1 MQSGQRILT
10 ADYQYKICSIAI
22 GASFRKSTH
31 SFNALLDRC
40 KTTDELHYSTF
51 ANDVIAIGKTL
62 NIYKEQKTRQ
72 ILSEYGFDPNSGLF
86 PGGKLPTELQN
97 HKCQTIT
104 FSPAEIAGITE
115 DDWAAKHAVVP
126 NSGEETQWSQPDT
139 QEFVVRLKRRSSRI
153 PVPPDKKQSVCSDYI
168 KRVNESVKS
177 NLEGILH
184 PCTIE
189 ADTDEVLY
197 IMIDAVLV
205 PEQEASRIKGGKPF
219 QKEETTRIKH
229 WNIRIETEESAYAIS
244 SVHED
249 EAYKELIAF
258 ILANGFYHRHFVF
271 FTDGERAIFEAIEK
285 YFSYWEH
292 TVYLDWYHLSEK
304 LYTLLSMGII
314 AQRKLDPRAE
324 PQLVTQG
331 KNKGTDRR
339 KKISLSRLYARELER
354 ILWFG
359 NIKEAIYYIRNID
372 PNYIK
377 SQKQLDELIGY
388 LERKG
393 EYIANSGVRKKAGL
407 RNSSNGVEG
416 LNMANV
422 ADRQKDSLMSWR
434 ENGSSSL
441 SAIATLFIN
450 SEEEEWFFNHQ
461 ISFTPVKIR
470 VTTSSMHSAD
480 ESDVEDVSCIL
491 PDSAEEC
498 FNAE

>member
-1 MQSGQRILT
+1 MQPGQRVLT

-22 GASFRKSTH
+22 GTSFRKSAH
-31 SFNALLDRC
+31 SFNALLDRR

-51 ANDVIAIGKTL
+51 ADDIIAIGKAL
-62 NIYKEQKTRQ
+62 NLYKEQRTRW
-72 ILSEYGFDPNSGLF
+72 ILSKYGFDPDSGLF
-86 PGGKLPTELQN
+86 PGGKLPTNLQN
-97 HKCQTIT
+97 HKCQTLT
-104 FSPAEIAGITE
+104 FSPAEIAGMAEEAWIT
-115 DDWAAKHAVVP
+115 KHTIVP
-126 NSGEETQWSQPDT
+126 NPDGKPQWSQPDT
-139 QEFVVRLKRRSSRI
+139 QEFVAKLKRRSSRI
-153 PVPPDKKQSVCSDYI
+153 PVPPEKKQSVCSDYI

-177 NLEGILH
+177 KLEGVLH

-189 ADTDEVLY
+189 ADTNEVLY

-229 WNIRIETEESAYAIS
+229 WNIRAETEETAYAIS

-258 ILANGFYHRHFVF
+258 ILANEFYHRYFVF
-271 FTDGERAIFEAIEK
+271 FTDGERAIFDAIEK

-314 AQRKLDPRAE
+314 VHREPDPRAE

-339 KKISLSRLYARELER
+339 KQTSLSRLYARVLER
-354 ILWFG
+354 ILWFV
-359 NIKEAIYYIRNID
+359 NVKEAIYYIRNIE
-372 PNYIK
+372 PSHIK
-377 SQKQLDELIGY
+377 SQKQPDGLIGY

-416 LNMANV
+416 LNMVNV

-434 ENGSSSL
+434 ENGSSAL
-441 SAIATLFIN
+441 SAIVTLFIN
-450 SEEEEWFFNHQ
+450 SEEEDWFFNHQ
-461 ISFTPVKIR
+461 ISFTPVIIR
-470 VTTSSMHSAD
+470 GNASYMRSAD
-480 ESDVEDVSCIL
+480 ELETEDDSCIL
-491 PDSAEEC
+491 PDSAEE
-498 FNAE
+498 FIGTE